1 MGKNKK
7 HKRKKYNRNSLGA
20 RMKTYEAVSKIFL
33 TPGIP
38 KIVRLD
44 MRAGHT
50 FCRDF
55 VRPFDDVF
63 SECMIHTTKELCAQ
77 VTGVVMG
84 YTQSDEISLVIN
96 DVTEEGNIN
105 SFFNGNVEKIVSVSA
120 SIATI
125 AFNKKYMEV
134 VQAIPQDDKMKEV
147 YEKNLWTA
155 QFDSRVFCLPN
166 VTGVHNYIL
175 WRQNDATRNSIQMAG
190 HACFTQK
197 QMHAKDNNEIQDML
211 MLEKGINWN
220 DFPAKYKRG
229 SMVVKEFY
237 EKEAVTPD
245 GVSHGTAIR
254 SRWVEREI
262 PVLTKD
268 RTLVEDIFN
277 RRYPCLLAEGG
288 ETPPDA
294 CAADGNP
301 SGVGPVDK
309 KEIASNP
316 FFESIDEL
324 GLSVRIW
331 KCLKNAGIETIGA
344 LCQKTRGEV
353 DRIKNLGTS
362 GVKEIEERLAQV
374 GLALSNG
381 DPGNG
386 KYPFEALKKDI
397 WTAGWDSIEDFLGF
411 EVDRSADKDT
421 VENMLDEVYNQMPEE
436 VYNRF
441 AEKYGK
447 CAVGI
452 ESLGLSH
459 RAYGFLKKGGIN
471 TVEDLCGKSKE
482 ELSDFKGLGK
492 KTVEEIVSALG
503 DKGLSLRD
511 TSIVK
516 GRYVSVWDFGEV
528 GSDCMI
534 NTRTKQVFD
543 IEPADIDISGDA
555 DLVREYIELPG
566 GIIYPVKGEDDLDP
580 SEYDENGIPKVY
592 WY

>member
-7 HKRKKYNRNSLGA
+7 HNRNSIGA
-20 RMKTYEAVSKIFL
+20 RMKAYEAVSRSFL
-33 TPGIP
+33 TPGVP
-38 KIVRLD
+38 KIIRLN

-50 FCRDF
+50 FCKDF
-55 VRPFDDVF
+55 VRPFDDIF

-77 VTGVVMG
+77 VAGVVMG
-84 YTQSDEISLVIN
+84 YTQSDKISLVIN
-96 DVTEEGNIN
+96 DVTEEKNIN
-105 SFFNGNVEKIVSVSA
+105 NFYDGDTEKIVSVSA

-134 VQAIPQDDKMKEV
+134 VQAIPQDDKMKEI
-147 YEKNLWTA
+147 YEKNFWTA
-155 QFDSRVFCLPN
+155 RFNSCVFCLPS
-166 VTGVHNYIL
+166 VTEVRNYIL
-175 WRQNDATRNSIQMAG
+175 WRQNDAIRNSIQMAG
-190 HACFTQK
+190 HTCFTKK
-197 QMHAKDNNEIQDML
+197 QMHDKDNDEIQDML

-220 DFPAKYKRG
+220 DFPEKYKMG
-229 SMVVKEFY
+229 SMVV
-237 EKEAVTPD
+237 PD
-245 GVSHGTAIR
+245 DVVLGAAIR
-254 SRWVEREI
+254 SQWAEREI
-262 PVLTKD
+262 SVLAEDKA
-268 RTLVEDIFN
+268 LIEDIFN
-277 RRYPCLLAEGG
+277 RRYPRPLAEDG
-288 ETPPDA
+288 ETLPDS
-294 CAADGNP
+294 CATDENS
-301 SGVGPVDK
+301 SGAGPVDE
-309 KEIASNP
+309 KETESNP

-353 DRIKNLGTS
+353 DRIKNLGTR
-362 GVKEIEERLAQV
+362 GVKEIEERLAQA
-374 GLALSNG
+374 GLALS
-381 DPGNG
+381 DGN
-386 KYPFEALKKDI
+386 P
-397 WTAGWDSIEDFLGF
+397 
-411 EVDRSADKDT
+411 
-421 VENMLDEVYNQMPEE
+421 
-436 VYNRF
+436 NRF

-459 RAYGFLKKGGIN
+459 RAYGFLKRGGIN

-543 IEPADIDISGDA
+543 IESADIDISGDA

-566 GIIYPVKGEDDLDP
+566 DIIYPVKGEDDLDP
-580 SEYDENGIPKVY
+580 SEYDENGIPKTY

>member
-245 GVSHGTAIR
+245 GVSHGTAVR

-277 RRYPCLLAEGG
+277 RRYPCLLAESG

-294 CAADGNP
+294 CAADGDP
-301 SGVGPVDK
+301 SGAEPVDE
-309 KEIASNP
+309 KETESNP

-344 LCQKTRGEV
+344 LCQKTCGEV

-362 GVKEIEERLAQV
+362 GVKEIEERLAQA
-374 GLALSNG
+374 GLALSDG
-381 DPGNG
+381 D
-386 KYPFEALKKDI
+386 L
-397 WTAGWDSIEDFLGF
+397 
-411 EVDRSADKDT
+411 
-421 VENMLDEVYNQMPEE
+421 
-436 VYNRF
+436 NRF

-459 RAYGFLKKGGIN
+459 RAYGFLKRGGIN